1 MLTKSKLVLVAVLM
15 LGAASGT
22 QAASE
27 NQSDPL
33 RGATTGPEGQQQ
45 GGSAVNPALHRSTR
59 HAAHHGKLVA
69 KKVNPNP
76 DSETH

>member
-1 MLTKSKLVLVAVLM
+1 MLTISKLVVVAVLM
-15 LGAASGT
+15 LGAASVA

-27 NQSDPL
+27 NQSDPT
-33 RGATTGPEGQQQ
+33 RGATTGPAGQKL
-45 GGSAVNPALHRSTR
+45 GASAVNPALHRSTR
-59 HAAHHGKLVA
+59 HVAHHSKSVA